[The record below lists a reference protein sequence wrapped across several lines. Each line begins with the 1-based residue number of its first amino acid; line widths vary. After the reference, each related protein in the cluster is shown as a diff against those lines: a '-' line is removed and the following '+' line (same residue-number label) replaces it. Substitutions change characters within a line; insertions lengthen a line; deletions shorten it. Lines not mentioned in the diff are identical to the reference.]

1 MPEQERS
8 DVLVAIARLE
18 EKLEATTSR
27 IVRVEGI
34 LTIIR
39 VAVVVALVAA
49 VAEVI

>member
-1 MPEQERS
+1 MPDQERS

-18 EKLEATTSR
+18 EQLKATTSR

-34 LTIIR
+34 LTIIG
-39 VAVVVALVAA
+39 VAIVGALVAA